1 MFMTRDHR
9 YTECLAILTLIGMSS
24 NSPSTYVE
32 ASLEGS
38 LETSLNDLAHLI
50 ARDGIEAFESDIAQ
64 LVERLRTC
72 RPVDRDRHEVL
83 VQLLSDHS
91 SPAVARERAFGALVG
106 PLAESARRFSHRE
119 VKTAA

>member
-24 NSPSTYVE
+24 NSPSTY
-32 ASLEGS
+32 LEGS
-38 LETSLNDLAHLI
+38 LEASLNDLAHLI
-50 ARDGIEAFESDIAQ
+50 VRDGIEAFESDIAQ